1 MMVAS
6 RRTPRILRV
15 VAVLIAIVLGYL
27 ATAGAWAY
35 AVTPTVV
42 RLASRPALTDLRS
55 LPDGTIDI
63 LLRVEDPTFRK
74 HRGIDP
80 FARGQGRG
88 TITRAL
94 ARTLYLDRYD
104 LKGVAGVFQSVY
116 RFVHRIAGPGDL
128 APDVMALVMNARV
141 SKDRQLRLFVQHV
154 YMGNHEGRPV
164 YGFADAARVYFRKRS
179 PELSRRYVVALVGMM
194 VDPNQFHPV
203 HHPDA
208 LGERIDRIERMLR
221 RECKARGWR
230 DVYYRDCAATT
241 HARR

>member
-1 MMVAS
+1 MAAS
-6 RRTPRILRV
+6 RRAKRIPKV
-15 VAVLIAIVLGYL
+15 IAVLVAIVLGYL
-27 ATAGAWAY
+27 AIAGAWAY
-35 AVTPTVV
+35 MVTPTVI

-55 LPDGTIDI
+55 LPDGALDI

-94 ARTLYLDRYD
+94 VRTLYLDRYN
-104 LKGVAGVFQSVY
+104 LKGVAGAFQSVY
-116 RFVHRIAGPGDL
+116 RFVNRIAGPVDL

-164 YGFADAARVYFRKRS
+164 YGFANAARVYFRKRVS
-179 PELSRRYVVALVGMM
+179 DLTRRYVVALVGMM

-203 HHPDA
+203 HHPGA
-208 LGERIDRIERMLR
+208 LGERIDRIERLLR
-221 RECKARGWR
+221 RECKARGMR
-230 DVYYRDCAATT
+230 DVYYRDCAATV